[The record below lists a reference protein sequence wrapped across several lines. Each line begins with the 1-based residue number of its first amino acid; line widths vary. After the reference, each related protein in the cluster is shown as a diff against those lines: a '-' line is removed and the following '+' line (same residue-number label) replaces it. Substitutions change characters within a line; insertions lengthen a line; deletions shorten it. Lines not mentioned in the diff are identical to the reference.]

1 MFNHIMVG
9 ATDIEASKKFYD
21 ATLGVFHL
29 YGRQAVWQKLKNSQ
43 KTQKRPF

>member
-21 ATLGVFHL
+21 ATLRSL
-29 YGRQAVWQKLKNSQ
+29 RSQARVPAHWAQWRSKVYVLS
-43 KTQKRPF
+43 

>member
-21 ATLGVFHL
+21 ATLGVLGAKPGYQHIGHNL
-29 YGRQAVWQKLKNSQ
+29 SLIHI
-43 KTQKRPF
+43 

>member
-21 ATLGVFHL
+21 ATLGVL
-29 YGRQAVWQKLKNSQ
+29 GMQSLDTSISDTVVSLGTCIS
-43 KTQKRPF
+43 